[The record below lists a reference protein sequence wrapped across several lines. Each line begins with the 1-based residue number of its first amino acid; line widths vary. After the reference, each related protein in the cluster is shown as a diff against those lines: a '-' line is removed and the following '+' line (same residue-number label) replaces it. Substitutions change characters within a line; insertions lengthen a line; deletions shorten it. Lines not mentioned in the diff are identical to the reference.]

1 MDFHLATLSSK
12 SRRIRQAEKSHHET
26 TNLWPMS
33 QAKTERLVNLTMALL
48 ASRRYMKKSEIFQKV
63 AGYSGSAETKERM
76 FERDKDD
83 LRNLGIEIE
92 VASQDPLFEDEA
104 GYRIKPE
111 SYRFPL
117 KAISES
123 EKSILATALALWES
137 SGFEKVASEASRRLL
152 SGDPAGE
159 ALLPSLIAPIELV
172 EESLTEIAKAL
183 ASRSSIEFQYQKQE
197 SQNSENRRVCPMGLS
212 TWHGSWY
219 LVGEDLDRNDIRAF
233 KLSRIVSQISVNKKR
248 EMYEIPRDFSVTDYL
263 VMINRELIEVEWL
276 VRKGRAQLLRSNLK
290 SEQSFDDE
298 WDLIHT
304 QEESAEAA
312 LEKALWHFDS
322 VVLMKPIEIRDQAML
337 KLEKLVDQHD

>member
-1 MDFHLATLSSK
+1 MG
-12 SRRIRQAEKSHHET
+12 
-26 TNLWPMS
+26 TNLSVVS

-48 ASRRYMKKSEIFQKV
+48 ASRRYLKKSEIFEKV

-117 KAISES
+117 KDLSES

-137 SGFEKVASEASRRLL
+137 SGFEKMASETSRRLL
-152 SGDPAGE
+152 SST
-159 ALLPSLIAPIELV
+159 LLSEEELNPGITPVELV

-183 ASRSSIEFQYQKQE
+183 ASRSAIEFQYQKQD
-197 SQNSENRRVCPMGLS
+197 SKSSEQRSVCPMGIS
-212 TWHGSWY
+212 TWQGSWY
-219 LVGEDLDRNDIRAF
+219 LVAEDLHRKDIRAF
-233 KLSRIVSQISVNKKR
+233 KLSRITSKISINKKR
-248 EMYEIPRDFSVTDYL
+248 DMYEIPKDFSVSDYL
-263 VMINRELIEVEWL
+263 VMLNRQLIEVEWL
-276 VRKGRAQLLRSNLK
+276 VRKGRAQLLRSNPK
-290 SEQSFDDE
+290 NQQSFDDE

-304 QEESAEAA
+304 QEESIETAI
-312 LEKALWHFDS
+312 EKALWHFDS
-322 VVLMKPIEIRDQAML
+322 VILVKPVEIKHQVIEA
-337 KLEKLVDQHD
+337 LEKLVARHD

>member
-12 SRRIRQAEKSHHET
+12 SRRSRQAEKSHHKT
-26 TNLWPMS
+26 TNLWGMS

-152 SGDPAGE
+152 SGNHIGE
-159 ALLPSLIAPIELV
+159 SALPSVISPVELV
-172 EESLTEIAKAL
+172 EESLNEIAKAL
-183 ASRSSIEFQYQKQE
+183 ASRSSIEFQYQKQD
-197 SQNSENRRVCPMGLS
+197 SRNSENRRVCPMGLS
-212 TWHGSWY
+212 TWHGAWY
-219 LVGEDLDRNDIRAF
+219 LVGEDLNRKDIRAF
-233 KLSRIVSQISVNKKR
+233 KLSRIVSQISINKKR
-248 EMYEIPRDFSVTDYL
+248 EMYEIPKDFSVTDYL
-263 VMINRELIEVEWL
+263 VMLNREFVDVEWL
-276 VRKGRAQLLRSNLK
+276 VRKGRAQLLRSNLN
-290 SEQSFDDE
+290 SERSFDEE

-304 QEESAEAA
+304 KEESLESA
-312 LEKALWHFDS
+312 LEKALWLFDS
-322 VVLMKPIEIRDQAML
+322 VILVKPIELRDQVMDR
-337 KLEKLVDQHD
+337 LEELVDLHE

>member
-1 MDFHLATLSSK
+1 
-12 SRRIRQAEKSHHET
+12 
-26 TNLWPMS
+26 MS

-48 ASRRYMKKSEIFQKV
+48 ASRRYMKKSEIFHKV

-152 SGDPAGE
+152 SGNHIGE
-159 ALLPSLIAPIELV
+159 SALPSVIAPVELV
-172 EESLTEIAKAL
+172 EESLHEIAKAL
-183 ASRSSIEFQYQKQE
+183 ASRSSIEFQYQKQD
-197 SQNSENRRVCPMGLS
+197 SRNSENRRVCPMGLS
-212 TWHGSWY
+212 TWHGAWY
-219 LVGEDLDRNDIRAF
+219 LVGEDLDRKDIRAF
-233 KLSRIVSQISVNKKR
+233 KLSRIVSQISINKKR
-248 EMYEIPRDFSVTDYL
+248 EMYEIPKDFSVTDYL
-263 VMINRELIEVEWL
+263 VMLNREFLDVEWL
-276 VRKGRAQLLRSNLK
+276 VRKGRAQLLRSNLN
-290 SEQSFDDE
+290 SERSFDEE

-304 QEESAEAA
+304 KEESLESA

-322 VVLMKPIEIRDQAML
+322 VILVKPIELRDQVMDR
-337 KLEKLVDQHD
+337 LEELVDLHE